1 MYIDTVPNRNS
12 RPAVLLR
19 ESRREGK
26 KTIKRTLANMTD
38 WPADVVETIR
48 RTLKGEALCAAQDL
62 FGVERSSAHGHVAA
76 VLGTVRRLGVD
87 RLIASKP
94 CRERDLI
101 VALIVE
107 RLLHPASK
115 LATVRL
121 WHTTSLAEELGVA
134 DAAVD
139 EVYDALDWLLARQER
154 IEAKLAKRHLAE
166 DGLVLYDLT
175 SSSYEGHTCPL
186 ARYGLNRDG
195 KKDLPCI
202 VYGVLA
208 DVEGRPVAVN
218 VYAGNTADPT
228 TVPDQVETVRE
239 RFGLSHV
246 VLVGDRG
253 MLTQTQ
259 IDAVR
264 AYPGLGWLSAL
275 RSADIRALVD
285 GGALQLSLF
294 DQQNLA
300 EIVSPDFPAERLVA
314 CFNPLLAEDRKR
326 TREELLHATEKAL
339 DKIVNEAARRT
350 RTPLPKDEIGIK
362 VGKVINR
369 HKMGKHFQCT
379 IEDGRFAYTRNT
391 AAIQRE
397 SDLDGIYII
406 RTSEPAHRLTAQ
418 DAVRSYKSLAQV
430 ERAFRCLK
438 GLDIR
443 VRPIYHR
450 TEDHVRAHIFLCL
463 LAYYVE
469 WHMRQALAPLLFQ
482 DEELAEHRKTR
493 DPVAPA
499 TASMSAKQKKR
510 TRHTTDGLPLHSFQT
525 LLATLGTR
533 CRNHC
538 YGKNDPEK
546 KPFVLLTDPTPF
558 QQRAFELLGL
568 KT

>member
-19 ESRREGK
+19 ESRREGR

-48 RTLKGEALCAAQDL
+48 RTLKGETLCAAQDL
-62 FGVERSSAHGHVAA
+62 FGVERSSPHGHVAA

-154 IEAKLAKRHLAE
+154 IEAKLAKRHLAQ

-195 KKDLPCI
+195 KKALPCI
-202 VYGVLA
+202 VYGLLA
-208 DVEGRPVAVN
+208 DTQGRPVAVD

-228 TVPDQVETVRE
+228 TVPDQVKTVRE

-275 RSADIRALVD
+275 RSVDIRTLVD

-326 TREELLHATEKAL
+326 TREELLQATEKAL

-350 RTPLPKDEIGIK
+350 RAPLPKDEIGIK

-369 HKMGKHFQCT
+369 HKVAKHFQCT
-379 IEDGRFAYTRNT
+379 IEDGRFTYTRNT
-391 AAIQRE
+391 ANIQRE

-406 RTSEPAHRLTAQ
+406 RTSEPADRLTAQ

-469 WHMRQALAPLLFQ
+469 WHMRQALAPLLFH
-482 DEELAEHRKTR
+482 DEELSEARKTR

-499 TASMSAKQKKR
+499 TASMSAKHKKR

-538 YGKNDPEK
+538 YAKNDPEK
-546 KPFVLLTDPTPF
+546 KPFILLTDPSPL